1 MSDFWVVRD
10 GERIG
15 PFAEEE
21 ILRGYESGALHGSDV
36 LWAEGLDDGATV
48 EETFTQLRKSILT
61 SSQELALADIRPPE
75 DPAASPYA
83 PASVRA
89 VQRAEGPL
97 ERAVRRRRRRRPIVL
112 AVLLAV
118 VVALAA
124 LFFKFYL
131 SA

>member
-21 ILRGYESGALHGSDV
+21 ILRGYESGALQGSDV
-36 LWAEGLDDGATV
+36 LWAEGLEDGATV

-61 SSQELALADIRPPE
+61 SSQELALADIRPPD

-83 PASVRA
+83 PASARGA
-89 VQRAEGPL
+89 APL
-97 ERAVRRRRRRRPIVL
+97 EKRFERAIRRRRRRRPIAL
-112 AVLLAV
+112 AVLVVAV
-118 VVALAA
+118 VAVGAL
-124 LFFKFYL
+124 LFIYFP
-131 SA
+131 A

>member
-1 MSDFWVVRD
+1 MNDFWVVRD

-36 LWAEGLDDGATV
+36 LWAEGLADGATV
-48 EETFTQLRKSILT
+48 EDTFTQLRESILT

-83 PASVRA
+83 STTARA

-124 LFFKFYL
+124 LVFKFYF